1 MNKTVLITGG
11 TRGIG
16 AALVKA
22 FAKEGY
28 NVAFTYKNSAENAEE
43 ICNIIKANGGS
54 IISICADSSVPLSV
68 SNAVEQAVKEF
79 GKIDVLV
86 NNSGIAQQKLFTDIS
101 DDDWS
106 NMINNNLSSTFYY
119 CRQVLPQMISRKNG
133 CIINISSMWGEVGAS
148 CEVHYSAAKAG
159 VIGLTKALAKEVGP
173 SGIRVNCISPGVI
186 RTDMLADFTN
196 EDIAALAEETPL
208 GRIGKPQDIAAAAL
222 FLASDESSFITG
234 QVLGVN
240 GGFII

>member
-16 AALVKA
+16 AALVEA

-28 NVAFTYKNSAENAEE
+28 NVAFTYKNSAEKAEE

-106 NMINNNLSSTFYY
+106 NMINNNLSSVFYY

>member
-1 MNKTVLITGG
+1 MSKTVLITGG

-16 AALVKA
+16 AALVET

-28 NVAFTYKNSAENAEE
+28 NVAFTYKNSAEKAEE
-43 ICNIIKANGGS
+43 LCNNIKANGGS
-54 IISICADSSVPLSV
+54 IISMCADSSVPLSV
-68 SNAVEQAVKEF
+68 SNAVEQAIKEF

-101 DDDWS
+101 NDDWN
-106 NMINNNLSSTFYY
+106 NMINNNLSSVFYY

-148 CEVHYSAAKAG
+148 CEVHYSSAKAG

-186 RTDMLADFTN
+186 ETDMLADFTN